1 MQEAVL
7 VEHLAAGRSL
17 DTIAKLEG
25 RAPSTIGY
33 WLKKH
38 GLEACGSRRFGPK
51 PDIDKAVLERLV
63 SEGLTVPAIA
73 ARLGYPASLVRSRL
87 RHHGLQT
94 RGVDNRQR
102 ARVAF
107 ARGDRQ
113 VDLVCAAHGTV
124 PHVLEGRGS
133 YRCMR
138 CRAAQVIEHR
148 RRLKQL
154 LVAEGGGACVICGY
168 ARCVGALQFHHVD
181 PAQKSFA
188 LSRAGVTRS
197 VARARAEAAKCVVL
211 CANCHAEVESGVTN
225 LESPGVSLYSP
236 GRTRTSKP

>member
-1 MQEAVL
+1 MEEAVL
-7 VEHLAAGRSL
+7 VEH
-17 DTIAKLEG
+17 
-25 RAPSTIGY
+25 APSTIGY

-51 PDIDKAVLERLV
+51 PDINKALLEGLV

-94 RGVDNRQR
+94 RGVNNRQR
-102 ARVAF
+102 ARVAL

-154 LVAEGGGACVICGY
+154 LVAEGACVICGY
-168 ARCVGALQFHHVD
+168 ARCAGALQFHHVD

-211 CANCHAEVESGVTN
+211 CANCHAEV
-225 LESPGVSLYSP
+225 SPE
-236 GRTRTSKP
+236 